1 MEKWGVC
8 CWLWKETLFASKSTQ
23 SLESAGWVNSWCVN
37 GPIILLDVIDNRKE
51 FSVMNFRGYT
61 TGGKKSMKIN
71 FILFGEMGVH
81 IEIES
86 DFFLIILIVFK

>member
-1 MEKWGVC
+1 
-8 CWLWKETLFASKSTQ
+8 
-23 SLESAGWVNSWCVN
+23 
-37 GPIILLDVIDNRKE
+37 
-51 FSVMNFRGYT
+51 MNFRGYT

-86 DFFLIILIVFK
+86 DFFLIILIVFKQHLITIHFTLNGFFWPHPWHAEVPGPGNEPEPQQRP

>member
-1 MEKWGVC
+1 M
-8 CWLWKETLFASKSTQ
+8 S
-23 SLESAGWVNSWCVN
+23 

-86 DFFLIILIVFK
+86 DFF